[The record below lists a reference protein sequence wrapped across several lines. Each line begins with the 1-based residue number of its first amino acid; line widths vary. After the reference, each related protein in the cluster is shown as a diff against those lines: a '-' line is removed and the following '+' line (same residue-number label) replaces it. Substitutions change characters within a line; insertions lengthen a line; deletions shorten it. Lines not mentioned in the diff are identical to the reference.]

1 MYITCMVID
10 HKQNVTIHLSIEKQT
25 YPNRQKN
32 RKRTRTVKLCRR
44 ISKLSK
50 QAKPWGKEGD
60 GSNYVGENQTYLNWE
75 NVEKKR
81 NQIMNI

>member
-10 HKQNVTIHLSIEKQT
+10 HKQNVTIHLSIENQT

-32 RKRTRTVKLCRR
+32 RKRTRRVKLCRR
-44 ISKLSK
+44 ISKLST
-50 QAKPWGKEGD
+50 QAKPWGKKGD
-60 GSNYVGENQTYLNWE
+60 GSNYVGEHQTYLNWE